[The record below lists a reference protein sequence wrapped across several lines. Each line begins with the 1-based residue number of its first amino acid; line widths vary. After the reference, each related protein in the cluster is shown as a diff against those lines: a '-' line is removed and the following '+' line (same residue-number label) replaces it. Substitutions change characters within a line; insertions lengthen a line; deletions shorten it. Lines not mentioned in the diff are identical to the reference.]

1 MTAGPWV
8 DLAKI
13 AAVAIVLTA
22 ILYGLGSLVYSQL
35 PPDVLDVFGDREPSV
50 AGEEPRS
57 ERPLSDQSASERASR
72 EDGAGELQPI
82 HVGEAEGD
90 FIRPVRTYT
99 VQPTYTEYA
108 RKARIEGKVILRLTI
123 DEQGEVRE
131 DVEVLEGLDMGLTE
145 AAIVALR
152 QWRFEPA
159 LLDGQ
164 PVAVHWTMT
173 VNFRLE

>member
-22 ILYGLGSLVYSQL
+22 ILYGVGSLVYSQL
-35 PPDVLDVFGDREPSV
+35 PPDVLDVLGDREPSV

-57 ERPLSDQSASERASR
+57 ERPLSDRFASERASR
-72 EDGAGELQPI
+72 EDGSGEPQPI
-82 HVGEAEGD
+82 HIGEAEGD
-90 FIRPVRTYT
+90 FTRPVRTYI
-99 VQPTYTEYA
+99 VQPAYTDNA
-108 RKARIEGKVILRLTI
+108 RKARIEGEVILRLII
-123 DEQGEVRE
+123 DEQGEVHE
-131 DVEVLEGLDMGLTE
+131 EVEILKGLDMGLTD
-145 AAIVALR
+145 AAVVALR

-159 LLDGQ
+159 LLDGE

>member
-22 ILYGLGSLVYSQL
+22 MLYGLGSLVYSQL
-35 PPDVLDVFGDREPSV
+35 PLDVLDIFGDREPSV
-50 AGEEPRS
+50 AGEEPVS
-57 ERPLSDQSASERASR
+57 ERPLSDRFASERAPR
-72 EDGAGELQPI
+72 EDGAGEPKPI
-82 HVGEAEGD
+82 HIGEAEGD
-90 FIRPVRTYT
+90 FTRPVRTYT
-99 VQPTYTEYA
+99 VEPAYTNNA
-108 RKARIEGKVILRLTI
+108 RKARIEGKVTLRLTI

-131 DVEVLEGLDMGLTE
+131 DVEVLKGLEMGLTE
-145 AAIVALR
+145 AAVVALK

>member
-13 AAVAIVLTA
+13 AAVAVILTA
-22 ILYGLGSLVYSQL
+22 ILYGLGTLVYSQL
-35 PPDVLDVFGDREPSV
+35 PPDIFGDREPSV
-50 AGEEPRS
+50 VGE
-57 ERPLSDQSASERASR
+57 ASR
-72 EDGAGELQPI
+72 EYGSREQQPI
-82 HVGEAEGD
+82 HVGAAEGD

-99 VQPTYTEYA
+99 VQPTYTDNA

-131 DVEVLEGLDMGLTE
+131 DVEVLKGLEMGLTE
-145 AAIVALR
+145 AAVVALR

-164 PVAVHWTMT
+164 PVAVHWNIT
-173 VNFRLE
+173 VNFQLE

>member
-1 MTAGPWV
+1 MAAGPWV

-13 AAVAIVLTA
+13 AAVAVILTA
-22 ILYGLGSLVYSQL
+22 ILYGLGTLVYSQL
-35 PPDVLDVFGDREPSV
+35 PPDILDIFGDREPSAV
-50 AGEEPRS
+50 GE
-57 ERPLSDQSASERASR
+57 ASR
-72 EDGAGELQPI
+72 EDRAREVQPI
-82 HVGEAEGD
+82 HIGEVEGD

-108 RKARIEGKVILRLTI
+108 RKARIEGKVILRLTV

-131 DVEVLEGLDMGLTE
+131 DVEVLRGLDMGLTE
-145 AAIVALR
+145 AAVVALR

-164 PVAVHWTMT
+164 PVAVHWTVT
-173 VNFRLE
+173 VNFQLE

>member
-1 MTAGPWV
+1 MTGGPWV

-13 AAVAIVLTA
+13 AAVAVVLTA
-22 ILYGLGSLVYSQL
+22 ILYGLGTLVYSQL
-35 PPDVLDVFGDREPSV
+35 PPDILDIFGDREPPREPPV
-50 AGEEPRS
+50 VGEAPREYGAREP
-57 ERPLSDQSASERASR
+57 
-72 EDGAGELQPI
+72 QPI

-131 DVEVLEGLDMGLTE
+131 EVEVLKGLEMGLTE
-145 AAIVALR
+145 AAVVALR

-164 PVAVHWTMT
+164 PVAVHWNIT
-173 VNFRLE
+173 VNFQLE